1 MSRAKTQL
9 WAAAV
14 ASHISSLSPYSSF
27 IEAENM
33 LLNKTSRLDKFF
45 ILFLNLI

>member
-14 ASHISSLSPYSSF
+14 ASHISSLAPFSSF
-27 IEAENM
+27 IMQYFGAAYLRIQKHQTINQSY
-33 LLNKTSRLDKFF
+33 L
-45 ILFLNLI
+45 